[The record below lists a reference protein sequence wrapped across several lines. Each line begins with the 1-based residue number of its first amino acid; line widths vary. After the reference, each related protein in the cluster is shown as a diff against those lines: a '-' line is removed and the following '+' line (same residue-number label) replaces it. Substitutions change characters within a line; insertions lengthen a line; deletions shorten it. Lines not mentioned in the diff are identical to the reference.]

1 VKNLARLALFFS
13 ITFGVVFIT
22 AAAARYI
29 TGQIEGARM
38 IPALAGKPLAALF
51 SALEWALP
59 AAVYISVLLGLS
71 YASRG
76 GIPAPQTMVCLFV
89 LGGLFSLGLS
99 LGVLRADAS
108 GAVPAAAVRSTLGEP
123 GLILSQGETVIVLLE
138 DPREE
143 RGSRVVSL
151 PGRPLIYQEVPVGAD
166 NTIITLPLIPFK
178 TQNNYFIF
186 NLLLDF
192 SLTAK
197 QFETRLNQ
205 GLISFIVYVLS
216 LILLLVSL
224 RFIMDL
230 SIWPLANLFLGA
242 LAFRGILALESFIN
256 SEEIFTLIRAFLG
269 QRIPEFLIIPLIFS
283 GLSLLIILYSVLT
296 SLARDRRRWDE

>member
-1 VKNLARLALFFS
+1 
-13 ITFGVVFIT
+13 
-22 AAAARYI
+22 
-29 TGQIEGARM
+29 
-38 IPALAGKPLAALF
+38 
-51 SALEWALP
+51 
-59 AAVYISVLLGLS
+59 
-71 YASRG
+71 
-76 GIPAPQTMVCLFV
+76 MVCLFV

-99 LGVLRADAS
+99 WGLLRADAS
-108 GAVPAAAVRSTLGEP
+108 GAVPAAVVRNTLGEP

-143 RGSRVVSL
+143 RGARVVSL
-151 PGRPLIYQEVPVGAD
+151 PGRPLIYQEVPIGAD
-166 NTIITLPLIPFK
+166 NTVIALPLIPFK
-178 TQNNYFIF
+178 TQSSFFIT
-186 NLLLDF
+186 NLLIDF
-192 SLTAK
+192 SLTAG

-205 GLISFIVYVLS
+205 GLISFVVYVLS

-230 SIWPLANLFLGA
+230 SVWPLANLFLGA

-256 SEEIFTLIRAFLG
+256 SEEIFTLIRGFLG
-269 QRIPEFLIIPLIFS
+269 QRIPEFLIIPLIFG